1 MHRRAMPAAAISRCC
16 VQVVEQVRQE
26 AGLIIDR
33 EKTIIGLMELSINME
48 ELFSGSTAKQNTET
62 AEKSRPKNHPA
73 LLQVGVNKFVLSAPG
88 LRLYLHDL
96 RVVVHHSTG
105 EAVTTKGSGYYYDP
119 PRAKEEEQ
127 EDEPGSPLPHAAA
140 AAPPQPD
147 AAARSGSPGE
157 QSSSPGE
164 EEEEE
169 DPLADL
175 SATPNFA
182 ANVLSEWI
190 LKDCQVELE
199 GLSIKGAS
207 GCCCSPANRL
217 LQRT

>member
-1 MHRRAMPAAAISRCC
+1 MRRRAMPGTAISRCC
-16 VQVVEQVRQE
+16 VQVVELVRQE

-33 EKTIIGLMELSINME
+33 QKTIIGLMELSINME

-62 AEKSRPKNHPA
+62 VEKSRPKNHPA
-73 LLQVGVNKFVLSAPG
+73 VLQVGVNKFVLSAPG

-105 EAVTTKGSGYYYDP
+105 KAVTTKGSGYYYDP
-119 PRAKEEEQ
+119 D
-127 EDEPGSPLPHAAA
+127 DEPGSPLPHAAA
-140 AAPPQPD
+140 AAALPQPD
-147 AAARSGSPGE
+147 AAAQSSSPGE

-164 EEEEE
+164 QSSSPGEEEEE

-182 ANVLSEWI
+182 ASVLSEWI
-190 LKDCQVELE
+190 LKDCQIELE

-207 GCCCSPANRL
+207 GCCCSPS
-217 LQRT
+217 